1 MLSNSNAKMTVVL
14 MCHCAPPANNS
25 LEASIVASLLKE
37 VLVGAGADIS
47 DLLLLHSELAK
58 LLILIV
64 LLVGGRLLGSLPAP
78 LARGAVG
85 SLRGSRALAGLG
97 GLGGVRSWLPGS
109 CGRGTSNSGGFGLQ
123 LALDLAED
131 DAGRS
136 GRVLSELAVLEMVAC
151 RTYSSEIRELLEV
164 DLE

>member
-1 MLSNSNAKMTVVL
+1 MLSNSNAKMAVVL

-47 DLLLLHSELAK
+47 DLLLLHSELAE
-58 LLILIV
+58 LLVLIV

-85 SLRGSRALAGLG
+85 SLRSSRALAGLG
-97 GLGGVRSWLPGS
+97 GLGGVRS
-109 CGRGTSNSGGFGLQ
+109 
-123 LALDLAED
+123 
-131 DAGRS
+131 
-136 GRVLSELAVLEMVAC
+136 
-151 RTYSSEIRELLEV
+151 
-164 DLE
+164 

>member
-1 MLSNSNAKMTVVL
+1 MLSNSKAEMIVAHKHHCVL
-14 MCHCAPPANNS
+14 LPNDT

-37 VLVGAGADIS
+37 EVVRTGADIS

-58 LLILIV
+58 LLILI
-64 LLVGGRLLGSLPAP
+64 LLVGGRLLGSLLAP
-78 LARGAVG
+78 LARGTVG

-97 GLGGVRSWLPGS
+97 GLGRVCSRLLGS
-109 CGRGTSNSGGFGLQ
+109 CGGGTSNTSRFGLQ